1 MIIDIHTR
9 VWSSL
14 DQFGRETADRLRRR
28 YAESWSLLDGS
39 PAAHEQAMACVDGVC
54 VLGFRSELLGAAI
67 PNELVAEYVSRDS
80 RRRFGIAGI
89 DPLAETALEE
99 IDHAVS
105 LGLVGVTVSP
115 SAQGFHPSHSSAM
128 RVYERCAE
136 LSLPVFI
143 TNATPIA
150 PRSMLEFG
158 RPSALDEIA
167 RSLPSLR
174 LVVTELGYPWIDETL
189 ILLAKHPHV
198 YADLS
203 GIASRP
209 WQLYNALLTASS
221 LSVMDKLLFG
231 SGFPFETPQKS
242 IETLY
247 SVNGFGHGT
256 QLPSVQRAKL
266 RTIVERDSLACLG
279 IESELSV
286 QARTNAD
293 EDEAYDGMA
302 AVAQRETDEN
312 GDEEES
318 N

>member
-1 MIIDIHTR
+1 MIIDIHSR
-9 VWSSL
+9 IWSSL
-14 DQFGRETADRLRRR
+14 DQFGRDAADRLRRR
-28 YAESWSLLDGS
+28 YAETWSLLDGS

-54 VLGFRSELLGAAI
+54 VLGFRSDLLGAAI
-67 PNELVAEYVSRDS
+67 PNELVAEYVGRDPG
-80 RRRFGIAGI
+80 RRFGVAGI
-89 DPLAETALEE
+89 DPMSATAIAE

-105 LGLVGVTVSP
+105 LGLIGVTVSP

-128 RVYERCAE
+128 RVYEKCAE

-167 RSLPSLR
+167 RSLPNLR
-174 LVVTELGYPWIDETL
+174 LVVAELGYPWIDETL

-203 GIASRP
+203 GISSRP

-221 LSVMDKLLFG
+221 LSVIDKLLFG
-231 SGFPFETPQKS
+231 SGFPFETPVKA

-247 SVNGFGHGT
+247 SVNTFGHGT

-279 IESELSV
+279 IESELS
-286 QARTNAD
+286 ARTSDANSDSDAF
-293 EDEAYDGMA
+293 DGMA
-302 AVAQRETDEN
+302 AVAQRETEEHLDDE
-312 GDEEES
+312 DLD
-318 N
+318 